1 MIITSRTSLTVPAQV
16 KLGSVIE
23 IRAIAQH
30 DMETGF
36 RYSEQGKLA
45 PRNILR
51 RFSCRYNNKEIF
63 RMELHPGMGANPL
76 VIFTALATD
85 SGTIEVQWT
94 GDNDYEAINQASIT
108 VT

>member
-1 MIITSRTSLTVPAQV
+1 MSTTSRTSLTVPAQA

-51 RFSCRYNNKEIF
+51 SFACRYNNKEIF
-63 RMELHPGMGANPL
+63 RMELHPGMGSNPL
-76 VIFTALATD
+76 IIFTALATA
-85 SGTIEVQWT
+85 SGTIEVKWI
-94 GDNDYEAINQASIT
+94 GDNNYEATNQASIT